1 MQEQK
6 IPLWYSIFKPV
17 SLPDFQIG
25 NDSCARIGTLAMSA
39 PEKEVSGANALA
51 SSQLRVPKDS
61 PVDVDNLGINSYKV
75 AQLI

>member
-1 MQEQK
+1 
-6 IPLWYSIFKPV
+6 
-17 SLPDFQIG
+17 
-25 NDSCARIGTLAMSA
+25 MSA